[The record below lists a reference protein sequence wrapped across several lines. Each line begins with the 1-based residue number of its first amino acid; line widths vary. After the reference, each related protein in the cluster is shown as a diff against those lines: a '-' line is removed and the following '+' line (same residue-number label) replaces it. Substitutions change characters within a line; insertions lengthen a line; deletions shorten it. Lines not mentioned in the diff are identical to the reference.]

1 MVATLSLQTQPPRHS
16 YAEDFNKQAAKAD
29 VTQTESQPVSQVVTP
44 QPTAKVETVVSQPPP
59 QPKPKPVA
67 PTGCAHYVSLLN
79 KYNWN
84 VSTMTKVM
92 QAESGCN
99 PNAIGDTR
107 VIGGIYAPSCGLFQV
122 RTLKGRPNCAQLQ
135 DPATNIAWAYRIYQ
149 GQGMSAWSVC
159 KTKVSC
165 Y

>member
-1 MVATLSLQTQPPRHS
+1 MSQAVATSAPQAEAKVVEQPP
-16 YAEDFNKQAAKAD
+16 APKPEPVVEKP
-29 VTQTESQPVSQVVTP
+29 QPVQTP
-44 QPTAKVETVVSQPPP
+44 PE
-59 QPKPKPVA
+59 PKPVRT
-67 PTGCAHYVSLLN
+67 TGCGAYAHLLA

-84 VSTMTKVM
+84 QRVMAQVM

-107 VIGGIYAPSCGLFQV
+107 TINGIYAPSCGLFQV
-122 RTLKGRPNCAQLQ
+122 RTLKGRPSCAELQ

-159 KTKVSC
+159 SNGKVRC